1 MLIKSIKRK
10 IEAECFCQ
18 IKYIIM
24 LIILIIFINRKK
36 NSNQYNLPPLHISE
50 WIVQTQD
57 ENNIFIMSNLTVTIV
72 SEQTVTI
79 IK

>member
-50 WIVQTQD
+50 
-57 ENNIFIMSNLTVTIV
+57 
-72 SEQTVTI
+72 
-79 IK
+79 